1 MAGVLRGAWAQ
12 PAGSNGP
19 APPRGSGCP
28 QSDHVSRRALLRA
41 RSRIDGLEG
50 HRRQHNIG
58 TRAKALRD
66 IEQMPHACW
75 RLHQVAKDAY
85 ANTVT
90 TMKINKIL
98 EQKTGVPE
106 KLLTTSHEALAHV
119 AEILSRSAGKVT

>member
-1 MAGVLRGAWAQ
+1 V
-12 PAGSNGP
+12 
-19 APPRGSGCP
+19 
-28 QSDHVSRRALLRA
+28 
-41 RSRIDGLEG
+41 
-50 HRRQHNIG
+50 
-58 TRAKALRD
+58 
-66 IEQMPHACW
+66 PHACW

-106 KLLTTSHEALAHV
+106 KLPTTSHEALTHV